1 MGRRG
6 SARSRR
12 PRRARSPPCCRRRA
26 AEQLEPP
33 AAIMRTTGEGKSVP
47 ARANSSLLQ
56 PRARAS
62 APEHPTGARDSLSLV
77 RVPVCGANLRYSS
90 PWSTRSRRSTSS
102 SSLTTRHLPPHR
114 HAAKRQ
120 RQLAGGAASIHGRGF
135 LLPELDSA
143 VRIRLALALLPS
155 LSSFPCRYIPSFAS
169 VRAPW
174 PLRPPS
180 RPPAQRPNPRPS
192 ALLLTPSCWQLR
204 SYRPKSCHN
213 EIRAA
218 HGHWISTRGAV
229 LRVVR
234 RAFIGLSIA

>member
-1 MGRRG
+1 MCVQVV
-6 SARSRR
+6 SAF
-12 PRRARSPPCCRRRA
+12 
-26 AEQLEPP
+26 
-33 AAIMRTTGEGKSVP
+33 
-47 ARANSSLLQ
+47 
-56 PRARAS
+56 
-62 APEHPTGARDSLSLV
+62 SLV
-77 RVPVCGANLRYSS
+77 GVAAAGGRGALFSALRRLFYA
-90 PWSTRSRRSTSS
+90 TRRLGAAQRPE
-102 SSLTTRHLPPHR
+102 REEAEHEDGDEAV
-114 HAAKRQ
+114 HAA
-120 RQLAGGAASIHGRGF
+120 AAKATLRSSETIKAV
-135 LLPELDSA
+135 LQSA
-143 VRIRLALALLPS
+143 VRICLVLALLPS
-155 LSSFPCRYIPSFAS
+155 LSSFTCRYIPSFAS

-204 SYRPKSCHN
+204 NYRPKSCHN